1 MDTEHA
7 YRAYLIGSD
16 GLIIHRVDLEC
27 EDDEAAIERAKLL
40 VDSFDVELWD
50 GKRKIAVFKTSSRAG
65 KAR

>member
-1 MDTEHA
+1 MDTEHT

-27 EDDEAAIERAKLL
+27 EDDAAAIVQAKLL

-50 GKRKIAVFKTSSRAG
+50 GKRKIAVFKPPSRAD
-65 KAR
+65 KTH